1 METVEEKNHFIAHR
15 SDRLIEGREI
25 RLEHSVTCKNQDIS
39 NLVSQ
44 GKEKIKVMCEESM
57 RDEQK
62 AFEIVKAAAKEWE
75 KQAAVT
81 QQYEQAL
88 EYLDTPEVKHTANQ
102 WIKRLSGTGEEISNR
117 VYKMKVW
124 IRERR
129 NLDCLTRD
137 KNPTVWY
144 VSWQVTMNS
153 PVEKPEGPT
162 VIDGRIKMRYMDR
175 NEAYEYLEG
184 QKTAYAQFFREIS
197 PPIPKE
203 YENLFSV
210 NGVLLPGYTVE
221 EEEPRQ
227 KKQTVDELSVEKS
240 VVVTKE
246 SRKPVLEKLALANES
261 SAESPKISGR
271 KKEDIS
277 R

>member
-1 METVEEKNHFIAHR
+1 METVEAKNHFIAHR

-39 NLVSQ
+39 NLVGQ
-44 GKEKIKVMCEESM
+44 GKEKIKEMCEESM

-88 EYLDTPEVKHTANQ
+88 EYLDIPEVKHTANQ

-144 VSWQVTMNS
+144 VSWQVTLNS
-153 PVEKPEGPT
+153 PVEKPEGPA
-162 VIDGRIKMRYMDR
+162 VIDGRIKMRFMDR
-175 NEAYEYLEG
+175 NEASEYLEG
-184 QKTAYAQFFREIS
+184 QKTAYAHLFREIS

-210 NGVLLPGYTVE
+210 NGVLLPGYQVE
-221 EEEPRQ
+221 GSEPEQ
-227 KKQTVDELSVEKS
+227 EKLSVMDQL
-240 VVVTKE
+240 KE
-246 SRKPVLEKLALANES
+246 SGKDMGK
-261 SAESPKISGR
+261 SGR
-271 KKEDIS
+271 PVSDKKKEPEIG
-277 R
+277 